1 MIKNQKDGK
10 REAAITGSFPCEKIK
25 IGMNAL
31 KINKI
36 NIFLFLFLLV
46 IFSIFQYGIYKICG
60 FALYPDEFGYWASA
74 ANIVGYN
81 WSEVASMG
89 SYYSFGYS
97 LILIPILK
105 LFTNGVRAYRAAV
118 AVNMLLMCASV
129 FLLQRIGRKLFPD
142 IDELKSVFI
151 SGIAVLYPSWIFYMQ
166 MTMAEAL
173 LFFLFVLVTY
183 LLLSYIDNPK
193 AITAVLLAI
202 CFIYTYC
209 VHMRTVGIVIACV
222 CTCFLWGIVKSGK
235 KEYIKSIF
243 VLIIV
248 LAVAVWIVQ
257 ELKSRT
263 VSEVFSYAEAK
274 VLEGNDYGSQWNKL
288 VEIFTFSGMI
298 RLLNGVLGKIFY
310 LGLAS
315 FGVFYWAFGW
325 CVKES
330 FGLATGIV
338 KKRETI
344 LRQWGA
350 LFLLLSAVGEILI
363 SSIYMYSPSRVDCLI
378 YGRYDELVIPVMMLV
393 GIAVMERNRFLLPV
407 TLLLGL
413 LSGGMAIKLL
423 DVVEAEGLK
432 GLRGYH
438 IAGISYL
445 INEDNLN
452 IYIFFRD
459 TWLLGF
465 GLMIAV
471 SVLLWLSRH
480 LKAGAWIFTIIF
492 LVEIKA
498 GLQISEHYTYRM
510 NNANFENQRVAEV
523 IRKEDMGESRIVYLD
538 EGIPAYIGFVQM
550 QLPEKTI
557 HVIKE
562 EDLGKADNLGTFM
575 ITCTETKQNDKLQ
588 KIYNKKIEANTFY
601 LYFNQDT

>member
-1 MIKNQKDGK
+1 MG
-10 REAAITGSFPCEKIK
+10 EAAITGSFLYEKDK
-25 IGMNAL
+25 IGMSTS

-74 ANIVGYN
+74 ANAVGYN

-97 LILIPILK
+97 LILMPILK
-105 LFTNGVRAYRAAV
+105 LFTNGVSAYRAAV
-118 AVNMLLMCASV
+118 GVNMLLMCAGV
-129 FLLQRIGRKLFPD
+129 FLLQKIGRKLFPD
-142 IDELKSVFI
+142 LDDLKSVFI

-173 LFFLFVLVTY
+173 LFFLFVLVMY
-183 LLLSYIDNPK
+183 LLLSYMDSPK
-193 AITAVLLAI
+193 ATTAALLAVCPVYI
-202 CFIYTYC
+202 YC
-209 VHMRTVGIVIACV
+209 VHMRTVGIVIACM
-222 CTCFLWGIVKSGK
+222 CTCFLWGITKSGK
-235 KEYIKSIF
+235 KEYIKSVF
-243 VLIIV
+243 VLTIV
-248 LAVAVWIVQ
+248 LAAAVWIAQ

-263 VSEVFSYAEAK
+263 VSEVFSYAETK
-274 VLEGNDYGSQWNKL
+274 ILEGNDYGSQWDKFG
-288 VEIFTFSGMI
+288 EIFTFSGI
-298 RLLNGVLGKIFY
+298 IQLLNGMLGKFFY

-315 FGVFYWAFGW
+315 FGIFYWAFGW

-330 FGLATGIV
+330 FGLAAGIM
-338 KKRETI
+338 KKRETT

-350 LFLLLSAVGEILI
+350 LFLLLSAAGEILI
-363 SSIYMYSPSRVDCLI
+363 SSIFMYQADHVDCLI
-378 YGRYDELVIPVMMLV
+378 YGRYDELIIPVMMLA
-393 GIAVMERNRFLLPV
+393 GIVVMERNRFLLPV
-407 TLLLGL
+407 TLLWGL
-413 LSGGMAIKLL
+413 LSGGMALKLL
-423 DVVEAEGLK
+423 DVVETKGLK

-452 IYIFFRD
+452 IYSFFRD

-465 GLMIAV
+465 GLMILV
-471 SVLLWLSRH
+471 SVLLWLGRH
-480 LKAGAWIFTIIF
+480 LKAGVWILTIIF
-492 LVEIKA
+492 FIEIKA

-510 NNANFENQRVAEV
+510 NNANFENQRIAEV
-523 IRKEDMGESRIVYLD
+523 IREEDMGEGRIVYLD
-538 EGIPAYIGFVQM
+538 EGIPAYIGFIQM

-562 EDLGKADNLGTFM
+562 EDLGEAESIGTFM
-575 ITCTETKQNDKLQ
+575 ITCTETKQNDRLQ
-588 KIYNKKIEANTFY
+588 KIYNKKIEANTFS